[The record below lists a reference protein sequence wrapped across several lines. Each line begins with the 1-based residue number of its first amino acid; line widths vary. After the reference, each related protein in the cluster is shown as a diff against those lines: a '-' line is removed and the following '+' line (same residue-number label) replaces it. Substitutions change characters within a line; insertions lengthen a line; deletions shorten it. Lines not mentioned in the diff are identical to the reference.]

1 MLTVT
6 LDIQDCLIN
15 VKTGKILHFESAQ
28 GSFFEVCLKFSE
40 ERAGFKAMT
49 SPDLIR
55 KSFWIPNEQYETQ
68 ISLKKGSVPSSI
80 KRN

>member
-1 MLTVT
+1 MS
-6 LDIQDCLIN
+6 
-15 VKTGKILHFESAQ
+15 KREKFYILNLLKV
-28 GSFFEVCLKFSE
+28 FEVCLKFSE